1 MPLDIEMF
9 YYFFSILIGYLIG
22 SISPG
27 YFFGKF
33 LKKIDIREYGYHNT
47 GAKNTFLMVG
57 TIPGLATGIFDFF
70 KGLLTIG
77 IVYNFLN
84 APLYIVYLSGFSAI
98 LGHIFPFY
106 LRFRGGV
113 GIATAVGMLSF
124 SLVRALQNQWIPWL
138 TILVPLLAGFLFFF
152 ITKDKVSAKT
162 IPYLVI
168 LFALFSFIYLTAPL
182 NTTTIFLGL
191 LLIFLFVKNAC
202 FLREDPKFFEII
214 NKAKTIKDITSWRNF
229 FRPFAILFP
238 ILYLYFDKKLI
249 LIFTGSL
256 SAIFILIDLFRFG
269 FKKANVFLFKKL
281 FIKKKEITVFSSL
294 SFFML
299 ACFISFLVFEKSIAI
314 IAVVFLIFGDL
325 FSKIFGLLFGQ
336 RKFFQQTWEG
346 AMASLTA
353 CLIFGYLFIHFLN
366 FPFLILFAGALSASI
381 IEALPIGIDDNFTV
395 ALISGAIMYLMIIL

>member
-9 YYFFSILIGYLIG
+9 YYFFSIFIGYLIG

-77 IVYNFLN
+77 IVYNFLPV
-84 APLYIVYLSGFSAI
+84 PLYIVYLSGFSAI

-113 GIATAVGMLSF
+113 GMATAVGMLSF
-124 SLVRALQNQWIPWL
+124 FLVRALQNQWIPWL

-152 ITKDKVSAKT
+152 ITKDKVSGKT

-168 LFALFSFIYLTAPL
+168 LFALFSFIYLTAPF

-191 LLIFLFVKNAC
+191 VLAFLFVKNIC
-202 FLREDPKFFEII
+202 FLRKDPKFFEII

-269 FKKANVFLFKKL
+269 FKKANVFLLKKF
-281 FIKKKEITVFSSL
+281 FIKKKEIRFFSSL

-299 ACFISFLVFEKSIAI
+299 ACFISFLVFEKSIATI
-314 IAVVFLIFGDL
+314 SVVFLIFGDL

-395 ALISGAIMYLMIIL
+395 ALISGAIMYLIIIL